1 MQECMVKYICYKLQS
16 FSMMTLKYLM
26 RFTLG
31 EQQQCKCKR
40 AALFNSVVYIKDS
53 TCLAAATDSIFFSV
67 RIDGK

>member
-1 MQECMVKYICYKLQS
+1 MVKYICYKLQS

-26 RFTLG
+26 CFTLG

-40 AALFNSVVYIKDS
+40 AALFNSVVYIKHS
-53 TCLAAATDSIFFSV
+53 TCLAAATDSIFFFFFAV